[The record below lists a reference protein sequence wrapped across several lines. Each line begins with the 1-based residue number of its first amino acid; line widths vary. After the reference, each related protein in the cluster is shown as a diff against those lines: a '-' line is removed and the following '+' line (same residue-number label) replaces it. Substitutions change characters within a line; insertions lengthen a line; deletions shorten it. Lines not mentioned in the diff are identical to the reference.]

1 MGFEPTIPKGPV
13 SLPQYEIQDRRNTRL
28 CDRGTIFFMNS
39 AKEATRKLG
48 FFVCDRGTI
57 FFMNS
62 AKEAIR
68 KRVFFVCDR
77 DMFLFYSHSRENK
90 WEWGD
95 LNPRPLDSS
104 VNLSHHIAKH
114 NTHHS

>member
-48 FFVCDRGTI
+48 FFVCDR
-57 FFMNS
+57 
-62 AKEAIR
+62 
-68 KRVFFVCDR
+68 
-77 DMFLFYSHSRENK
+77 DMFLVYSHSRENK